1 GLVEQVVAPADGGV
15 HRPMSQLAA
24 GGSGRHAPLAAG
36 DEAAAELV
44 ETPTAELTGSQLER
58 QREPVE
64 PVAEVGDAWGGD
76 VPHRPRLG
84 LTGPLD
90 EQLDG
95 CLGEWLDGHEVLTGE
110 TEWLPAGREH
120 VPGTAVSERD
130 VHEARHGVDDVLAVV
145 QHDQHRSVG
154 EVAAELGAR

>member
-1 GLVEQVVAPADGGV
+1 FDRVRLDGLEQAVATVVRVAHDEALVDERGEGAGDVEVVEQRLERLGGRQVERGREHAEMSQYSLLGLVEQVVAPADGGV

-64 PVAEVGDAWGGD
+64 PVAEVGDAWVGD

-84 LTGPLD
+84 LTG
-90 EQLDG
+90 
-95 CLGEWLDGHEVLTGE
+95 
-110 TEWLPAGREH
+110 
-120 VPGTAVSERD
+120 
-130 VHEARHGVDDVLAVV
+130 
-145 QHDQHRSVG
+145 
-154 EVAAELGAR
+154 